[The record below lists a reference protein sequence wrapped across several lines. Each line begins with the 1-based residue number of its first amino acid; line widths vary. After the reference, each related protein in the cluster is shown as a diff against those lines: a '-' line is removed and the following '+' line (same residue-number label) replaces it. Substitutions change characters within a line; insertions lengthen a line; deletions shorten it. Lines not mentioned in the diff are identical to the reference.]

1 MSNIIHDGTLLKT
14 AATQGAV
21 VMDKFELRDCEIKA
35 TGANNRVLKFVGSTA
50 MRDRY
55 GDEVAVEGW
64 DTKNYKRNPVFLWAH
79 RRDLLPIGRA
89 VNVVQDGEKLKFD
102 IEFAPAD
109 INEFAEQVFQHYQQ
123 GFLKGV
129 SVGFQSHKSERFDE
143 TSEEELKRRKTKPD
157 VWPGKKFLKQELLEL
172 SACPVGANPEALIMN
187 KALESEPTNDER
199 RAFDV
204 WLTDTHEDTQSLEA
218 PENCAENR
226 ESVEDALADAC
237 EEEIPEVTD
246 ETEKTTEEATAPT
259 LDDVLTALTRFDAR
273 FADLEK
279 KIDGLTTKTAP
290 REPLSDAQ
298 ADDAAAGEGAK
309 DAGDDAGT
317 ADGDSD
323 TDVEIVECSDDLI
336 ELDLGAEEDDSTEE
350 SLYESVFEH

>member
-1 MSNIIHDGTLLKT
+1 
-14 AATQGAV
+14 
-21 VMDKFELRDCEIKA
+21 MDKFELRDCEIKA
-35 TGANNRVLKFVGSTA
+35 TGANNRILKFVGSTA
-50 MRDRY
+50 TRDRY
-55 GDEVAVEGW
+55 GDEIAVEGW

-89 VNVVQDGEKLKFD
+89 VNVVQDGEKLKFE

-129 SVGFQSHKSERFDE
+129 SVGFQSQKSERIDE
-143 TSEEELKRRKTKPD
+143 VSEEELKRKKAKPD
-157 VWPGKKFLKQELLEL
+157 LWPGRKFLKQELLEL
-172 SACPVGANPEALIMN
+172 SACPVGANPEALITN
-187 KALESEPTNDER
+187 KALEAEPTENER

-204 WLTDTHEDTQSLEA
+204 WLTDAHEDTQSLEA
-218 PENCAENR
+218 SAT
-226 ESVEDALADAC
+226 VKDALADAC
-237 EEEIPEVTD
+237 KEEIPEVQD

-259 LDDVLTALTRFDAR
+259 LGDVLTALTRCEAR

-309 DAGDDAGT
+309 DAGDDVGT

-323 TDVEIVECSDDLI
+323 SDVEIVECSDDLI
-336 ELDLGAEEDDSTEE
+336 ELDLGAEEDAGAEK
-350 SLYESVFEH
+350 SLYESVFES